1 MLHLFL
7 AAFNK
12 FRFQNCYRCQ
22 VNRSRLIQHSCFCPP
37 EENYVDVNFFKTFK
51 TLFDSQFLEVI
62 QMMLCLRGIKADDMK
77 VKSVAEA
84 MMIELK
90 SQGNILGTVNRMRE
104 DLVNADEKTLTL
116 LDRITAYWEYNS

>member
-1 MLHLFL
+1 
-7 AAFNK
+7 
-12 FRFQNCYRCQ
+12 
-22 VNRSRLIQHSCFCPP
+22 
-37 EENYVDVNFFKTFK
+37 
-51 TLFDSQFLEVI
+51 
-62 QMMLCLRGIKADDMK
+62 MMLCLRGIKADDMK